1 MMRNVRLTSK
11 RPIFQQTSFRYMVKA
26 LFNRWTVGQICFL
39 CFLPL
44 FFCCCCCGK
53 SFRNVRNHFDR
64 IDLDDGTFLCDSEDS
79 VHVPTAKSE
88 RMRMS
93 ENEKRVQCVESS
105 PFLEQYI
112 SMDSRVGESLVDRFK
127 IRM

>member
-1 MMRNVRLTSK
+1 M
-11 RPIFQQTSFRYMVKA
+11 
-26 LFNRWTVGQICFL
+26 
-39 CFLPL
+39 
-44 FFCCCCCGK
+44 
-53 SFRNVRNHFDR
+53 
-64 IDLDDGTFLCDSEDS
+64 
-79 VHVPTAKSE
+79 HVPTAKSE